1 MSGEDQTRSSQ
12 ERRNRERVSAD
23 KLPKGMQQFSLDFGG
38 GEVYTGQTIDASLSS
53 ISFRVEVPANRI
65 REHIV
70 TLVSADK
77 KIKMTQE
84 LVYIKP
90 VEAGLSRIS
99 FMLDSDNTPAHYRRQ
114 VSRALGG

>member
-23 KLPKGMQQFSLDFGG
+23 KLPRGLQKFRLDFGG
-38 GEVYTGQTIDASLSS
+38 DEVYTGDTIDASLSS

-70 TLVSADK
+70 KLTSADK

-90 VEAGLSRIS
+90 VEAALSRIS
-99 FMLDSDNTPAHYRRQ
+99 FMLDSDNTPALYRRL
-114 VSRALGG
+114 VSRALDR

>member
-1 MSGEDQTRSSQ
+1 MSGEDQTNSYQ
-12 ERRNRERVSAD
+12 ERRNRERVSAE
-23 KLPKGMQQFSLDFGG
+23 KLPKGMRQFSLDFGP

-99 FMLDSDNTPAHYRRQ
+99 FMLDSDNTPALYRRM
-114 VSRALGG
+114 VGRALNR